1 MSNENDEM
9 IEYTIDELKAFS
21 DTDDY
26 DAIDNKDYWLPKS
39 ICDLDRTNM
48 IIEVPKWLAIEK
60 ELE

>member
-26 DAIDNKDYWLPKS
+26 DAWCVVIDDKDY
-39 ICDLDRTNM
+39 
-48 IIEVPKWLAIEK
+48 
-60 ELE
+60 